1 MDRTS
6 LREGG
11 VSLWMSGVSAPEV
24 SLDDGSG
31 ETRYERDL
39 PFCCRGEAARF
50 AHSKATAAE
59 DGLGVAD
66 HFECPACG
74 LAWQRPLPVEP
85 ELDAFGYRDTDERE
99 VA

>member
-1 MDRTS
+1 
-6 LREGG
+6 
-11 VSLWMSGVSAPEV
+11 MSGISILDAA
-24 SLDDGSG
+24 LDDGSTG

-39 PFCCRGEAARF
+39 PLCCRGEATLL
-50 AHSKATAAE
+50 AHANATDAG

-85 ELDAFGYRDTDERE
+85 ELDAFGYRDTEERE
-99 VA
+99 EAA